1 MYISVQKSSIYKKR
15 FGKKKGG
22 DNFFYSGRVF
32 VFKCLLINLFICGV
46 LFA

>member
-22 DNFFYSGRVF
+22 DNFFYSGGLF